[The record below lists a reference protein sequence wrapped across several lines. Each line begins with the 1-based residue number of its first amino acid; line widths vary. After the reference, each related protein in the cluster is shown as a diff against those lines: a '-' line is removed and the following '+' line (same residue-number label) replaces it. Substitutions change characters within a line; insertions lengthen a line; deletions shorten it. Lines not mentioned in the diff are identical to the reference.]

1 MSPRNWQTRI
11 EDMLTCIRNV
21 QAFVV
26 GMTYDEFFEDTKTIR
41 AVAFELSILGEAAR
55 AMPDSV
61 RIQYPEI
68 PWGKMQEIRNVIIHE
83 YYRIDEEILW
93 KTIQNDLEPLLPQLE
108 SILRI
113 NPTDQS

>member
-21 QAFVV
+21 KAFVA
-26 GMTYDEFFEDTKTIR
+26 GMTYHEFFEDTKTIR

-55 AMPDSV
+55 AVPECV

-68 PWGKMQEIRNVIIHE
+68 PWGKCRKSEM
-83 YYRIDEEILW
+83 
-93 KTIQNDLEPLLPQLE
+93 
-108 SILRI
+108 
-113 NPTDQS
+113 